1 MPTTTTDS
9 LFEHCEEL
17 QGDKPWGTIL
27 DSGTGSH
34 SLRWLNSLAN
44 NDEVECDGWVAITA
58 DEDMRRRTQ
67 EEVDSWGAGA
77 GKVIIG
83 NWAGGY
89 DCNDESVEP
98 ESNCNTPPKPTPVP
112 TLDLAS
118 LNLVINKT
126 HNLLRNQKFQT
137 ILCDYLICDR
147 CNITLNKNCVPGDRS
162 AITPGGVRIG
172 SCAMTTRM
180 LVEKDFET
188 MTELLVKCLELTKD
202 IQKVSGPK
210 LKDFIVEMDK
220 SESCENLRKE
230 VNEFATTFP
239 MPGFGERAKRASF
252 AKLTFM
258 ATSTTELT
266 FLYYFYFCSRYCCS
280 RASLKIHT
288 RRRPQGNALPEHS
301 RASVEGG
308 DCGEIVGRLWGV
320 GD

>member
-1 MPTTTTDS
+1 MHRLRNQTKNLPKIKNLQNQQREPKRCTFMPTTTTDS

-98 ESNCNTPPKPTPVP
+98 ESNCNTPPKPAPVP
-112 TLDLAS
+112 KDLAS

-137 ILCDYLICDR
+137 ILCDYLIGAMDGFSPFFQDLIFPR
-147 CNITLNKNCVPGDRS
+147 LRNHLL
-162 AITPGGVRIG
+162 PGGRVYVIG
-172 SCAMTTRM
+172 LQPIPDT
-180 LVEKDFET
+180 
-188 MTELLVKCLELTKD
+188 
-202 IQKVSGPK
+202 
-210 LKDFIVEMDK
+210 
-220 SESCENLRKE
+220 
-230 VNEFATTFP
+230 VNGA
-239 MPGFGERAKRASF
+239 A
-252 AKLTFM
+252 
-258 ATSTTELT
+258 
-266 FLYYFYFCSRYCCS
+266 
-280 RASLKIHT
+280 
-288 RRRPQGNALPEHS
+288 
-301 RASVEGG
+301 
-308 DCGEIVGRLWGV
+308 GEIFCKVTKIRDACILLAGESLR
-320 GD
+320 

>member
-1 MPTTTTDS
+1 MHRLRNQTKNLPKIKNLQNQQREPKRCTFMPTTTTDS

-112 TLDLAS
+112 TLDLAMDGFS
-118 LNLVINKT
+118 PFFQDLIFPR
-126 HNLLRNQKFQT
+126 LRNH
-137 ILCDYLICDR
+137 LL
-147 CNITLNKNCVPGDRS
+147 
-162 AITPGGVRIG
+162 PGGRVYVIG
-172 SCAMTTRM
+172 LQPIPDT
-180 LVEKDFET
+180 
-188 MTELLVKCLELTKD
+188 
-202 IQKVSGPK
+202 
-210 LKDFIVEMDK
+210 
-220 SESCENLRKE
+220 
-230 VNEFATTFP
+230 VNGA
-239 MPGFGERAKRASF
+239 A
-252 AKLTFM
+252 
-258 ATSTTELT
+258 
-266 FLYYFYFCSRYCCS
+266 
-280 RASLKIHT
+280 
-288 RRRPQGNALPEHS
+288 
-301 RASVEGG
+301 
-308 DCGEIVGRLWGV
+308 GEIFCKVTKIRDACILLAGESLR
-320 GD
+320 